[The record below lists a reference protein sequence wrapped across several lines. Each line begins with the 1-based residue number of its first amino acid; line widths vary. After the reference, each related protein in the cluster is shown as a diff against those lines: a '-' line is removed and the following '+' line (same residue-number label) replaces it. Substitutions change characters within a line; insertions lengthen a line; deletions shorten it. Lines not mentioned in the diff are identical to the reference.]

1 MFQIFAYMTYTA
13 AFGLG
18 IWLALPVSG
27 GHYIDSYLLLAGNSP
42 DGEIAYG
49 VVAGVMWVTWVAA
62 AIWGEMRRKKAAKL
76 AEQQRPEKLTGER
89 RQSDN
94 SRSDGSDT
102 DLNGHYRPAK
112 EQQA

>member
-1 MFQIFAYMTYTA
+1 MHHVLFKKYSHRTLWSYAHIWVGRIAITLGIING
-13 AFGLG
+13 GLG
-18 IWLALPVSG
+18 
-27 GHYIDSYLLLAGNSP
+27 LLLAGNSP

-94 SRSDGSDT
+94 SRSSVPKTKSDVH
-102 DLNGHYRPAK
+102 D
-112 EQQA
+112 